1 MLKIFSA
8 IAAAALIAGA
18 IVAFPGS
25 SNTVS
30 ASTPEA
36 ARNGDPL
43 ITDAASACTQ
53 RGWPYYNLGCRLQR
67 DSSPIR
73 PVRLVSTDRL

>member
-25 SNTVS
+25 SDTVN
-30 ASTPEA
+30 AGTPEA
-36 ARNGDPL
+36 ARKVDRL
-43 ITDAASACTQ
+43 ITEAAPACTQ
-53 RGWPYYNLGCRLQR
+53 RGWPYYNLGCPQKP
-67 DSSPIR
+67 DGSPVR
-73 PVRLVSTDRL
+73 PVRLISTDRL